1 MYCKNCGGKIEP
13 GQKFCANCSA
23 AVTVSSD
30 ECPTIVTKYKP
41 QIIKI
46 SVLALCMQIL
56 SLLLVVTLLFL
67 PIYTSTP
74 ELDDIQDLDE
84 LGEVL
89 KNDGKLNFS
98 LWDEITLIF
107 DALFPDEGE
116 KAENGGFP
124 SGMAILGLIF
134 FLIELFVF
142 VLLLFEIGSEICKQ
156 IKNLCNADVS
166 ALLRYDEIKKTETI
180 QKVSSAQR
188 MTALD
193 IIMFVIIDVVISL
206 VGRQIDGF
214 TDVNF
219 YRHMMDISGVSGY
232 VAVVIILSVILFIIR
247 SITKKSEE
255 DMYLS
260 IIKD

>member
-1 MYCKNCGGKIEP
+1 MEVYLCIAKTVGGKIEP
-13 GQKFCANCSA
+13 GQKFCTNCSA
-23 AVTVSSD
+23 SVTVSSD

-56 SLLLVVTLLFL
+56 SLLLAVALLFL

-107 DALFPDEGE
+107 DELFPDEGE

-124 SGMAILGLIF
+124 SGMAILGLIV
-134 FLIELFVF
+134 FLIALFFSCFYFLKLVA
-142 VLLLFEIGSEICKQ
+142 E
-156 IKNLCNADVS
+156 S
-166 ALLRYDEIKKTETI
+166 ASR
-180 QKVSSAQR
+180 
-188 MTALD
+188 
-193 IIMFVIIDVVISL
+193 
-206 VGRQIDGF
+206 
-214 TDVNF
+214 
-219 YRHMMDISGVSGY
+219 
-232 VAVVIILSVILFIIR
+232 
-247 SITKKSEE
+247 
-255 DMYLS
+255 
-260 IIKD
+260 